1 VRLVSLLA
9 PPLCWACQSPAREG
23 EPLCLACRAGL
34 RWLGPETA
42 VVGGVEAWA
51 PVAYEGP
58 ARALV
63 SALKFRA
70 ATGLVDAMAAQIAAC
85 VPGPLVEGATLVP
98 VPLHPARLRRRGFN
112 QAERLAAALA
122 RPTGLPVADCLE
134 RRGGGGGQIG
144 RGRGDRAAAVRDAIA
159 ARPAVHVPAKAL
171 IVDDVTTTGATI
183 AACAGALRSAGAREI
198 AAVAYARTPGR

>member
-1 VRLVSLLA
+1 MRLVSLLA

-42 VVGGVEAWA
+42 MVGGVEAWA

-70 ATGLVDAMAAQIAAC
+70 ATGLADAMAAQIAVG
-85 VPGPLVEGATLVP
+85 VPRRLAEGTTLVP
-98 VPLHPARLRRRGFN
+98 VPLHRVRLRRRGFN
-112 QAERLAAALA
+112 QAERLASALA
-122 RPTGLPVADCLE
+122 RRTGLPIADCLE
-134 RRGGGGGQIG
+134 RRGGAGAQVG
-144 RGRGDRAAAVRDAIA
+144 RGRQDRAIAVHEVVAPRPA
-159 ARPAVHVPAKAL
+159 ARVPACAL
-171 IVDDVTTTGATI
+171 IVDDVATTGATL
-183 AACAGALRSAGAREI
+183 AACADALRSAGAREI

>member
-1 VRLVSLLA
+1 MRLVSLLA
-9 PPLCWACQSPAREG
+9 PPLCWACQSPARDG

-42 VVGGVEAWA
+42 MVGGVETWA

-70 ATGLVDAMAAQIAAC
+70 ATGLADAMAAQIAARM
-85 VPGPLVEGATLVP
+85 PQRLLKGATLVP

-112 QAERLAAALA
+112 QAERLASALA
-122 RPTGLPVADCLE
+122 QRTGLRVADCLV
-134 RRGGGGGQIG
+134 RRGGPGAQVG
-144 RGRGDRAAAVRDAIA
+144 RGRLDRAISVREVVASRPG
-159 ARPAVHVPAKAL
+159 ARIPARAL
-171 IVDDVTTTGATI
+171 IVDDVATTGATL
-183 AACAGALRSAGAREI
+183 AACAGPLRSEGAREI
-198 AAVAYARTPGR
+198 GAVAYARTPGR